1 MSNGKKVSVYLSN
14 EALSKIDDITIGTKE
29 SMSTLIGK
37 AINTSYPFYFEKL
50 KISDS
55 AIVAI
60 KNGTFNLLDSYIET
74 DGSVTISMKANGYLT
89 LKTECDELNH
99 KLDSLKHDKANNVFY
114 VHYCD
119 SNDKD
124 VKTYDFST
132 IEEARA
138 HCKSLLFKA
147 KTVIGASSI
156 VKEDINEDNEHFR
169 DTYVLLAN
177 TNRSFFI
184 HIVPAYSKD
193 NTITTN

>member
-1 MSNGKKVSVYLSN
+1 MSNGKKVSIYLSN
-14 EALSKIDDITIGTKE
+14 EAVAKLDDIIIGSGE
-29 SMSTLIGK
+29 SMSNLIGR

-50 KISDS
+50 KLSDS
-55 AIVAI
+55 AIIAI
-60 KNGTFNLLDSYIET
+60 KNGKFNLLDSYIEA
-74 DGSVTISMKANGYLT
+74 DGTVTISMKANGYLT

-99 KLDSLKHDKANNVFY
+99 KLDSLKNGNANNVFY

-124 VKTYDFST
+124 VKTFNFST

-147 KTVIGASSI
+147 KASIGSSSI
-156 VKEDINEDNEHFR
+156 AKEEVNEDNVHYR
-169 DTYVLLAN
+169 DTYVLVAN
-177 TNRSFFI
+177 TNRSVFI

-193 NTITTN
+193 TVATN